1 MTGRDQSTS
10 PMIEVEGLVRRFGS
24 FTAVNRISFSVARG
38 EVFGLLG
45 ANGAGKTTTIRMIC
59 GLLPPTAGRIFV
71 DGIPVHRQ
79 PRLARTRI
87 GYLSQRFSL
96 YEDLSPE
103 ENVRFFSALYRV
115 EDTRTAHYLARL
127 SSWLGEG
134 ARRPVRTLPLGFRQR
149 VGLMCALLHD
159 PPLLILDE
167 PTSGVDPVGR
177 QEFWEEI
184 YRQSSKGKT
193 ILVTTHYM
201 EEAEYCHRVAIM
213 HQGKVLVEGP
223 PQEIMASS
231 GTRTLQE
238 AFIHLVSSGGTP

>member
-1 MTGRDQSTS
+1 MNRGQHTTP
-10 PMIEVEGLVRRFGS
+10 PMIEVEGLVKRFGS
-24 FTAVNRISFSVARG
+24 FTAVDHISFSVARG

-45 ANGAGKTTTIRMIC
+45 ANGAGKTSTIRMIC
-59 GLLPPTAGRIFV
+59 GLLAPTEGRIFV
-71 DGIPVHRQ
+71 DDIPVHRQ

-103 ENVRFFSALYRV
+103 ENLRFFSALYGV
-115 EDTRTAHYLARL
+115 PQDTTKAHLARL

-134 ARRPVRTLPLGFRQR
+134 FRQPVRTLPLGFRQR

-167 PTSGVDPVGR
+167 PTSGVDPIGR

-184 YRQSSKGKT
+184 YRQSSEGKT

-201 EEAEYCHRVAIM
+201 EEAEYCQRVAIM
-213 HQGKVLVEGP
+213 HQGKLLNEGAP
-223 PQEIMASS
+223 REIMARS

-238 AFIHLVSSGGTP
+238 AFIHMVKSGDTG